1 MRQTKIVELVILG
14 LWLTLAVTYFAK
26 TRLQDKDVPV
36 PHESVV
42 TETGS
47 LKPGAEYSVR
57 RIAVLDG
64 STYDVLLKDEEGT
77 RVLCELE
84 IKATTDA
91 KPKVLDLLNA
101 SHQPLLKLIRRQENG
116 KWLVNLSVTDEGK
129 SVSLSSWL
137 RENKLVYR

>member
-26 TRLQDKDVPV
+26 TRYQEKDVPV

-42 TETGS
+42 RESGS
-47 LKPGAEYSVR
+47 LKSGAEYSVR

-64 STYDVLLKDEEGT
+64 STYDILLKDDDGT
-77 RVLCELE
+77 RVLCELDV
-84 IKATTDA
+84 KATSDA
-91 KPKVLDLLNA
+91 KSKVLDLLNA
-101 SHQPLLKLIRRQENG
+101 SRQPLVKLVKRQETG
-116 KWLVNLSVTDEGK
+116 RWLVDLSVTEDGK
-129 SVSLSSWL
+129 NLNLSSWL